1 MTLITIGLVHKGAK
15 DETITYIHIGIILL
29 FLTLIINQLSVW
41 KIRRE
46 NEFIYFSNFF
56 GLNVKKMIE
65 KENYK
70 SIEGYVSFHPY
81 RESETGKHL
90 ILITDKGKIKFNSQ
104 DYKDFNEV
112 LDTIFKERT
121 DLKIDFKN
129 QIKNYQKKPIDGT
142 WIYYSV
148 SLLILLIIY
157 LRNRY
162 F

>member
-1 MTLITIGLVHKGAK
+1 
-15 DETITYIHIGIILL
+15 
-29 FLTLIINQLSVW
+29 
-41 KIRRE
+41 
-46 NEFIYFSNFF
+46 
-56 GLNVKKMIE
+56 
-65 KENYK
+65 
-70 SIEGYVSFHPY
+70 VSFHPY